1 MVKKVLISGAS
12 IAGPTAALVLA
23 RHGIDTTVVEKAGA
37 LRGGGYPIDIRAVAL
52 EVVRRLGILE
62 RLRQYDIEMK
72 NVTFVNSKGKEVGPF
87 DITTLTGSVP
97 GVDIEL
103 PRGELSAAL
112 YEATRDIVSYRFN
125 DSIKA
130 IQQNDSGVD
139 VRFESGHRDHYD
151 IVIGADGLHSNVRSL
166 VFGSEYE
173 FERYIGFCFAGFS
186 FPNPRQI
193 AHECQIYNSPGRF
206 ASVYAVRENAPLI
219 GMLTFRYPES
229 PFKTAIDATKQR
241 DLTAKMFGGSG
252 WIVPELVDH
261 MRKAGDL
268 YFDAVSQIR
277 MPKWSSGRVV
287 LTGDA
292 AHATSFLSG
301 QGSSVSLVSAYILGN
316 EIAAHADHSDAFEA
330 YQLIVRDFAQINQDL
345 VDDGW
350 QTMMPPT
357 EAAIEARN
365 AAVAAAAQGTAAKK
379 QEVHGERARPAYSA
393 ISLPEYK

>member
-52 EVVRRLGILE
+52 EVVSRLGILD
-62 RLRQYDIEMK
+62 RIRQYDIAMK
-72 NVTFVNSKGKEVGPF
+72 NVTFVNSKGKKAGPF

-103 PRGELSAAL
+103 PRGELAAAL

-125 DSIKA
+125 DSINA
-130 IQQNDSGVD
+130 IEQNDRGVE
-139 VRFESGHRDHYD
+139 VRFESGYRDHYD

-166 VFGSEYE
+166 VFGPEHQ

-186 FPNPRQI
+186 FPNPRKI

-206 ASVYAVRENAPLI
+206 ASVYAVRENAPLL
-219 GMLTFRYPES
+219 GMLSFRYPES
-229 PFKTAIDATKQR
+229 PFKTAIDPAKQR
-241 DLTAKMFGGSG
+241 DLTAKMFEGAG
-252 WIVPELVDH
+252 WIIPELLDH
-261 MRKAGDL
+261 MREANDL
-268 YFDAVSQIR
+268 FFDSVSQIR
-277 MPKWSSGRVV
+277 MPNWTSGRVV

-301 QGSSVSLVSAYILGN
+301 QGSSVALVSAYILGN
-316 EIAAHADHSDAFEA
+316 EIAAHANHADAFEA
-330 YQLIVRDFAQINQDL
+330 YRRIVREFAQINQDL

-357 EAAIEARN
+357 EEAIEARN
-365 AAVAAAAQGTAAKK
+365 AAVAAAQGAPAAK

-393 ISLPEYK
+393 IVLPEYK

>member
-62 RLRQYDIEMK
+62 RLREFDIQMQ

-112 YEATRDIVSYRFN
+112 YEATRNIVSYRFN

-166 VFGSEYE
+166 VFGPEHQ

-186 FPNPRQI
+186 FPNPSKM
-193 AHECQIYNSPGRF
+193 AHVSHIYNSPGRF

-229 PFKTAIDATKQR
+229 PFKTAIDPAKQR
-241 DLTAKMFGGSG
+241 DLAAKMFEGAG
-252 WIVPELVDH
+252 WIIPELVDH
-261 MRKAGDL
+261 MRKANDL
-268 YFDAVSQIR
+268 FFDSVSQIR
-277 MPKWSSGRVV
+277 MPNWSSGRVV

-301 QGSSVSLVSAYILGN
+301 QGSSVALVSAYILGN
-316 EIAAHADHSDAFEA
+316 EIAAHATHTDAFEA
-330 YQLIVRDFAQINQDL
+330 YQRIVRGFAEINQDL

-357 EAAIEARN
+357 EEAIEARN
-365 AAVAAAAQGTAAKK
+365 AAVAAAQATPAAKK
-379 QEVHGERARPAYSA
+379 EVHGERARPAYSA
-393 ISLPEYK
+393 IHLPDYK